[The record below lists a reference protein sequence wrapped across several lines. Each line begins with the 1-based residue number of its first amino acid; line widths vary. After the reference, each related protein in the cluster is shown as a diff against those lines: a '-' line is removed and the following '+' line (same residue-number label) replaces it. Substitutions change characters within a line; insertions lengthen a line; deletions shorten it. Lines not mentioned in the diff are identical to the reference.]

1 METAFQV
8 ANMLVFPQWM
18 LMIFAPQ
25 WKGTQWLVKSYLVPA
40 LLACLYAYYIFSGAS
55 LDFNDFSTLAG
66 IKNLFAKGG
75 DTALLAGWIHYLAF
89 DLVAGSVVLQ
99 DAQRKNIAHFWIIL
113 PLVFCFMLG
122 PVGLLMY
129 WLVRLFKTKRIAGEN

>member
-1 METAFQV
+1 METAFQI
-8 ANMLVFPQWM
+8 ANLLVFPQWM

-25 WKGTQWLVKSYLVPA
+25 WKGTQWLVKSYLVPV
-40 LLACLYAYYIFSGAS
+40 LLACIYAYYIFSGAP
-55 LDFNDFSTLAG
+55 LDFQDFSSFSG

-89 DLVAGSVVLQ
+89 DLVAGSAVLQ
-99 DAQRKNIAHFWIIL
+99 DAKQKNIPHRWVVL
-113 PLVFCFMLG
+113 PLFFCFMLG

-129 WLVRLFKTKRIAGEN
+129 WVVRLVLTKQVAGQN

>member
-25 WKGTQWLVKSYLVPA
+25 WKGTQGLVKSYLVPA
-40 LLACLYAYYIFSGAS
+40 LLACLYAYYIFSGAP

-113 PLVFCFMLG
+113 PLVLCFMLG

-129 WLVRLFKTKRIAGEN
+129 WLVRLFKTKQIAG